1 MLKHLES
8 ETVFFAG
15 FVALVIGGLV
25 LLSVR
30 DSSVN
35 PHYEEFV
42 RPAQSTVV

>member
-8 ETVFFAG
+8 EAVFLAG

>member
-8 ETVFFAG
+8 ETVFLAG

-35 PHYEEFV
+35 PHYEKFV

>member
-8 ETVFFAG
+8 ETVFLAG

-30 DSSVN
+30 ESSVN
-35 PHYEEFV
+35 PHYKEFV
-42 RPAQSTVV
+42 RPSQSALV

>member
-8 ETVFFAG
+8 EAVFLAG

-35 PHYEEFV
+35 PHYKRFV
-42 RPAQSTVV
+42 MPERSVTI

>member
-1 MLKHLES
+1 MPKHLES
-8 ETVFFAG
+8 EVAFFAG
-15 FVALVIGGLV
+15 FVSIMVIALAV
-25 LLSVR
+25 LAVR